1 MILSSPVFWIGLIL
15 LSVFAFGL
23 GWFPVA
29 GSRNPATLVLPAVTL
44 ALPIAALLGQVLRDG
59 IETAERQPFATTV
72 RARGAGP
79 TWLTLHHTLRHGGT
93 GALTLAAYLVGSLLG
108 GAVLV
113 ETVFARPG
121 SRPRHA
127 HGDHRPRPARHHR
140 HHPPE
145 RPRLRRREPGRRAH
159 LPAARSAAAPRP
171 LRRRRAGE
179 GARVTA
185 SRRVAL
191 GAAIAVLALIAALAL
206 APQLFA
212 TQDPLQTDVRAALL
226 PPSAEHY
233 FGTDQSG
240 RDVYS
245 RVVYGTGR
253 SVGIGLLAT
262 ALAFT
267 VGLTVGALSGVAPRV
282 VDVAAMRATDILL
295 AFPEFLI
302 ALVVVAVLGPGPVNV
317 AIAVTIAAIP
327 VYIRLA
333 RAQTRTL
340 RLAEHVEAARILG
353 VPGPL
358 AFTRHVVPG
367 VVGALSV
374 LATIGIG
381 SSILAAAGL
390 SFLGLGPTEPTP
402 EWGLMLSGGRNVIGQ
417 AWWISV
423 FPGAAI
429 TLTVIA
435 ATVLGRVLRA
445 RSEGRTR

>member
-121 SRPRHA
+121 LGRVTLTAITDRDLPVITGIILLSALVFVVVNLVVELTYPVL
-127 HGDHRPRPARHHR
+127 D
-140 HHPPE
+140 
-145 RPRLRRREPGRRAH
+145 PRLRRAP
-159 LPAARSAAAPRP
+159 SAAA
-171 LRRRRAGE
+171 RARE

-245 RVVYGTGR
+245 RVVFGTGR

-262 ALAFT
+262 ALAFA
-267 VGLTVGALSGVAPRV
+267 VGLTVGALSGVAPRA

-333 RAQTRTL
+333 APRRVRCASRSTSKPRGSWECPL
-340 RLAEHVEAARILG
+340 RSRS
-353 VPGPL
+353 PGTSCP
-358 AFTRHVVPG
+358 VW
-367 VVGALSV
+367 SV
-374 LATIGIG
+374 
-381 SSILAAAGL
+381 
-390 SFLGLGPTEPTP
+390 
-402 EWGLMLSGGRNVIGQ
+402 R
-417 AWWISV
+417 
-423 FPGAAI
+423 
-429 TLTVIA
+429 
-435 ATVLGRVLRA
+435 
-445 RSEGRTR
+445 